1 MRSLLSQYWF
11 FFRHYI
17 VLSVQVKT
25 DFSYDEKTLAFFESY
40 EALLSSTTVWTEN
53 VDWRCTKNL
62 SPQNQ
67 TRI

>member
-40 EALLSSTTVWTEN
+40 ME
-53 VDWRCTKNL
+53 RCYPAQLYGQKML
-62 SPQNQ
+62 IGDVL
-67 TRI
+67 RI